1 MRFLFDCEDVVCLPM
16 AYKLVDEIKPF
27 IDKVKDIEIDE
38 NTAKDRKT
46 VMKKVLENVMVK
58 YPAETGELLSKL
70 WVLEEIEVPAGIDE
84 NGVLIF
90 KKELEKAPN
99 TFKTLA
105 TFFSNE
111 VAIDFFTSVLPSLLQ
126 LSKSIS
132 PLLK

>member
-1 MRFLFDCEDVVCLPM
+1 MRFLFDCEDAICLPM
-16 AYKLVDEIKPF
+16 AYKLVDEFKPF
-27 IDKVKDIEIDE
+27 LDKIKDVEVDE
-38 NTAKDRKT
+38 DTAKDRKT
-46 VMKKVLENVMVK
+46 VLKKVLENVMVK

-70 WVLEEIEVPAGIDE
+70 WVLDE
-84 NGVLIF
+84 G
-90 KKELEKAPN
+90 EKAPN